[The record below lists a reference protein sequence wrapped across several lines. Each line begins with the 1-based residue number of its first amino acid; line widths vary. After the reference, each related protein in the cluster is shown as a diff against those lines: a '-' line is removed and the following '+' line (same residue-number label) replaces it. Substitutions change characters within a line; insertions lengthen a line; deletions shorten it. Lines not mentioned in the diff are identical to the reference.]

1 MRNEINM
8 KTVCSLV
15 GVEENKNYL
24 DVNRSDDLYEGQQ
37 LVRREGPTVRVLVA
51 EDGCIMDL
59 SFGEAYVL
67 GTKILKAAEDAKK
80 IERLIAQ
87 KAKEHRLAD
96 IAHPVYDPNEWNRF
110 PEVEPP
116 EDILMRVETKT
127 GQRICAYWHK
137 YAEGGCWVY
146 AGGPIMPEAL
156 SKTVERYRPW
166 D

>member
-1 MRNEINM
+1 M

-24 DVNRSDDLYEGQQ
+24 DVNNSDDHSEQQ
-37 LVRREGPTVRVLVA
+37 QFVRREGSIVRALVA
-51 EDGCIMDL
+51 EDGCITDL
-59 SFGEAYVL
+59 GFGEAYVL
-67 GTKILKAAEDAKK
+67 GKKLMQAAEDARK

-127 GQRICAYWHK
+127 GLRICAYWHK

-156 SKTVERYRPW
+156 SKTVERYKHW

>member
-1 MRNEINM
+1 M

-37 LVRREGPTVRVLVA
+37 LVHREGPIVRVLVA

-96 IAHPVYDPNEWNRF
+96 IAHPVYDPNAWNSY
-110 PEVEPP
+110 PDVTPP
-116 EDILMRVETKT
+116 EGVLMRVETTT
-127 GQRICAYWHK
+127 GSKFCGYYHTF
-137 YAEGGCWVY
+137 AEGGCWCYEDGTVC
-146 AGGPIMPEAL
+146 PEAI
-156 SKTVERYRPW
+156 SKSVKRYRTW
-166 D
+166 E

>member
-1 MRNEINM
+1 M

-37 LVRREGPTVRVLVA
+37 LVRREGPIVRVLVA
-51 EDGCIMDL
+51 EDGCIIDL

-110 PEVEPP
+110 PEVKPP
-116 EDILMRVETKT
+116 EGVLMRVETEGGRKFCGYYHT
-127 GQRICAYWHK
+127 F
-137 YAEGGCWVY
+137 AEGGCWCYEDGTVC
-146 AGGPIMPEAL
+146 PEAI
-156 SKTVERYRPW
+156 SKSVERYRSWSEP
-166 D
+166 

>member
-1 MRNEINM
+1 M

-24 DVNRSDDLYEGQQ
+24 DVNRSDDLYEGQR
-37 LVRREGPTVRVLVA
+37 LVRREGPIVRVLVA

-116 EDILMRVETKT
+116 EDVLMRVEAEGVRKFCGYYHTF
-127 GQRICAYWHK
+127 
-137 YAEGGCWVY
+137 AEGGCWCYEDGTVC
-146 AGGPIMPEAL
+146 PEAI
-156 SKTVERYRPW
+156 SKSVKRYRTW
-166 D
+166 E